1 MLVSSLTN
9 RLHEAV
15 IPEKL
20 TVNQLQV
27 IPPCGALWDTMHVH
41 YTRHLHVLVTSPYSA
56 LKNAAKRPCT
66 TFCNIVFYMVWGSMP
81 PYPQAGIPPLV
92 GH

>member
-20 TVNQLQV
+20 TVAQLQI
-27 IPPCGALWDTMHVH
+27 IPPRSALWDTMHVH
-41 YTRHLHVLVTSPYSA
+41 YALHVPVTSLYSE
-56 LKNAAKRPCT
+56 LKNAVNRPCT
-66 TFCNIVFYMVWGSMP
+66 TLCNLVFYMVWGSIP